1 MKKFLTSEE
10 LSTKDEF
17 SFRLI
22 AFLSFFS
29 RRDFIV
35 IFVYAYRF
43 TVVISVRIIGV
54 VIAFFLG
61 LPPVPRFLLRIRLLG
76 AFLPCLWLI

>member
-22 AFLSFFS
+22 AFLSFFLGETLLS
-29 RRDFIV
+29 FLCM
-35 IFVYAYRF
+35 
-43 TVVISVRIIGV
+43 RID
-54 VIAFFLG
+54 
-61 LPPVPRFLLRIRLLG
+61 LL
-76 AFLPCLWLI
+76 W